1 MALLNLS
8 RTAGQGLTMQLDGLV
23 STQGAYV
30 LAAALQLLPL
40 AFLALIDP
48 GQARRVLGDGVG

>member
-1 MALLNLS
+1 
-8 RTAGQGLTMQLDGLV
+8 MQLDGLV

-30 LAAALQLLPL
+30 LAATLQLLPL

-48 GQARRVLGDGVG
+48 GQARRVLGDEAS